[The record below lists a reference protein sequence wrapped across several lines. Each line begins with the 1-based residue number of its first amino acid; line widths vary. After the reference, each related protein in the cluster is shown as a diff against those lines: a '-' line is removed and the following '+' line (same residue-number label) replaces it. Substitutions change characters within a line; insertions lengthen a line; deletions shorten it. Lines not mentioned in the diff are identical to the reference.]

1 MPEQSPP
8 LDSLDR
14 GFRTAAEA
22 ARARRALSE
31 QVSGGRLK
39 PSAPVSTVNEL
50 LDLHLDG
57 LDADQRLSA
66 TIVAPRAGEMV
77 HEVVLAMRTRMF
89 TGRLAQTV
97 HAYPT
102 WSTAVRQAAAQFFL
116 EVDGR
121 RARPARRSG
130 TP

>member
-1 MPEQSPP
+1 M
-8 LDSLDR
+8 
-14 GFRTAAEA
+14 
-22 ARARRALSE
+22 
-31 QVSGGRLK
+31 
-39 PSAPVSTVNEL
+39 L
-50 LDLHLDG
+50 LG
-57 LDADQRLSA
+57 A

-102 WSTAVRQAAAQFFL
+102 WSTAVRQAAAQFFF
-116 EVDGR
+116 EVYGR
-121 RARPARRSG
+121 RARPACRAG